1 MKLIGWT
8 IIIFPLELITKVL
21 RFFIT
26 HGADYSILRNMYT
39 RVNTK
44 VKNIML
50 TIIKDTIPRMEQD
63 ENDRLTCD
71 DLKETYN
78 KLQEYD
84 SSNPYIKF
92 DLGK

>member
-1 MKLIGWT
+1 
-8 IIIFPLELITKVL
+8 
-21 RFFIT
+21 
-26 HGADYSILRNMYT
+26 MYT

>member
-1 MKLIGWT
+1 
-8 IIIFPLELITKVL
+8 
-21 RFFIT
+21 
-26 HGADYSILRNMYT
+26 
-39 RVNTK
+39 
-44 VKNIML
+44 ML

-63 ENDRLTCD
+63 EKDRVTCD